1 MSKLYDLFSKVYRKG
16 KDQSSYVLGI
26 LGSPRIG
33 GNSDLLLDKA
43 LEGAQNAGAS
53 TEKIILNE
61 LKLSPCQECEEV
73 TGDGTCRI
81 EDDLQVIYPKIIEA
95 DVLILA
101 SPIFFGSLSAQ
112 TKVMIDRFQCH
123 WRTKLVSKNIKS
135 TKDKSGAFICVQ
147 ASQKKAFFENARSI
161 VKNFF
166 STVDVEYREQL
177 FCPGI
182 DEKAGILKFPER
194 LEKAYALGQSLV
206 RVK

>member
-1 MSKLYDLFSKVYRKG
+1 MSKLQDLFSKVYKKG
-16 KDQSSYVLGI
+16 KNKSVYALGI

-43 LEGAQNAGAS
+43 LEGAQNAGAR

-61 LKLSPCQECEEV
+61 LTFSPCQECAEV
-73 TGDGTCRI
+73 IGDGTCKI
-81 EDDLQVIYPKIIEA
+81 EDDLQVIYPKITEA

-112 TKVMIDRFQCH
+112 TKMMIDRFQCH
-123 WRTKLVSKNIKS
+123 WRAKVASKNIKAAN
-135 TKDKSGAFICVQ
+135 DKSGAFICVE

-166 STVDVEYREQL
+166 STLDAEYKQQL

-182 DEKAGILKFPER
+182 DEKASILNFPDL
-194 LEKAYALGQSLV
+194 LEKAQELGQSLV